1 MKTKEWLDGKKGWDF
16 IRENNNIMS
25 LAEMADY
32 FGITTEEL
40 TREKF
45 EMGITIDFD
54 GSNCENELRRC
65 LERFERA
72 HTWGAAAII
81 ALREHTHT
89 IPWKI
94 IREK

>member
-1 MKTKEWLDGKKGWDF
+1 MSTKEWLGGKKGWDF

-25 LAEMADY
+25 PAEMADY

-45 EMGITIDFD
+45 EMGITVDED
-54 GSNCENELRRC
+54 GSNSEYELHRC
-65 LERFERA
+65 LNRFERA
-72 HTWGAAAII
+72 YSRGADATI

-89 IPWKI
+89 MLRK
-94 IREK
+94 KL